1 VFGLLVPSAPP
12 AAGVTALVLGP
23 ALYGLFQHFAP
34 NVHFLLQVALTFQLI
49 VFVMGFI
56 TFVWPLETP
65 RVLPVREDLDVR
77 STPGLKLA
85 GAAVVAATVLIVWIF
100 R

>member
-1 VFGLLVPSAPP
+1 
-12 AAGVTALVLGP
+12 
-23 ALYGLFQHFAP
+23 
-34 NVHFLLQVALTFQLI
+34 
-49 VFVMGFI
+49 MGFI

-77 STPGLKLA
+77 SAPALKFA
-85 GAAVVAATVLIVWIF
+85 GAALVAATVVIIWIF

>member
-1 VFGLLVPSAPP
+1 MR
-12 AAGVTALVLGP
+12 
-23 ALYGLFQHFAP
+23 
-34 NVHFLLQVALTFQLI
+34 I
-49 VFVMGFI
+49 I
-56 TFVWPLETP
+56 TFVRPLKTP

-85 GAAVVAATVLIVWIF
+85 GGAVVAVTLLIVWIF